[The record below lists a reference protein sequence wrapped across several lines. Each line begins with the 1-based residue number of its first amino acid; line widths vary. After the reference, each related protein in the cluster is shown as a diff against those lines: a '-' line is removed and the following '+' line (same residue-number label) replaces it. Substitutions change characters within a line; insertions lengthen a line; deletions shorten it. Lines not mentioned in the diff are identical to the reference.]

1 MIASIASYAQPKEV
15 GECTLQF
22 TVYQQKQ
29 NDSWTEVGQKKVFVK
44 GSQCKTVF
52 TSPYLSQT
60 LIFDTQNDSAAVIKE
75 MGKNA
80 FLQTIKFPPLNLPNS
95 IGMKNGKNDTTI
107 ILQGY
112 LCKQMEIQWSDGSLY
127 EIVYTTEIIPTV
139 PNFEMAFKEVPGLV
153 LSYKVKSSQG
163 ITLKYEI
170 KKIDLNPITLSQFEI
185 NKSLYQIIE

>member
-1 MIASIASYAQPKEV
+1 
-15 GECTLQF
+15 
-22 TVYQQKQ
+22 
-29 NDSWTEVGQKKVFVK
+29 VGQKKVFVK

-60 LIFDTQNDSAAVIKE
+60 LIFDTQNDSALIIKE

-80 FLQTIKFPPLNLPNS
+80 FLQTIKFPPLNQPNI
-95 IGMKNGKNDTTI
+95 IGMKNAKNDTTI

-127 EIVYTTEIIPTV
+127 EILYTTEIIPTV

-153 LSYKVKSSQG
+153 LGYKVKSSQG

-170 KKIDLNPITLSQFEI
+170 NKIDLNPITLSQFEI